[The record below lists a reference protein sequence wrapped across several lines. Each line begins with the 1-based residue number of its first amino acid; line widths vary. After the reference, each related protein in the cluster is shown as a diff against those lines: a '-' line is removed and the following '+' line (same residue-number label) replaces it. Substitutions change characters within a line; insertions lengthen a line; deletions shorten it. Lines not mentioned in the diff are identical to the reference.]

1 MMGTTVTKTKEMA
14 VDLIKN
20 VDVVRELVKQQ
31 VMEQVNTVKEKMVFL
46 R

>member
-1 MMGTTVTKTKEMA
+1 MTKTKEMA

>member
-14 VDLIKN
+14 VGLIKN